1 MTTSFIVSH
10 CRVKLLID
18 IRRMPLKA
26 HTKNKN
32 FNSLLRE
39 NLQYFILQDANV
51 LCTIYTKWPLW
62 IIQRKLLHWIRKVF
76 SYHKCFMISVWVWH
90 WQFISSIMCIMTV
103 ARYIFASL
111 QSIHYPDWRCNQHS
125 NRIYI
130 LDSLKIVL
138 DIHII
143 TNGKVMTHYD
153 IFGFRWITQLQYS
166 KSYYRY
172 WAIWIW
178 MQL

>member
-62 IIQRKLLHWIRKVF
+62 IIQRKLLRWIRKVF
-76 SYHKCFMISVWVWH
+76 SYRKCFMISVWVWH

-143 TNGKVMTHYD
+143 TNEKVMNHYD
-153 IFGFRWITQLQYS
+153 ILIFRFFNAVTIFQIL
-166 KSYYRY
+166 
-172 WAIWIW
+172 
-178 MQL
+178 L